1 MGSKYTTDH
10 CPDFHTDINIKENN
24 MEIDNLLLFNL
35 TFKIQ
40 CRIIKTIDA
49 TILLN
54 KMQNMYPI

>member
-1 MGSKYTTDH
+1 
-10 CPDFHTDINIKENN
+10 